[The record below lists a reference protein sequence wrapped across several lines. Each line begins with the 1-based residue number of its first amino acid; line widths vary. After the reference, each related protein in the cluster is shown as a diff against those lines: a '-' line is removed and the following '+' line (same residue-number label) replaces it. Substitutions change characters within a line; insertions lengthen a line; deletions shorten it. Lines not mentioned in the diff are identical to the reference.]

1 MLIKQELLTVEPCK
15 CRQVKSKG
23 YNRYAKYAEFAQ
35 EVKLPRSGHIIAVDF
50 YERKT
55 QKLSLRSFY
64 DGKNVVTYFPAEG
77 SWSDAKP
84 SGCLGIFSGGEC
96 ISSPGTEKIL
106 KGLEANAKKR
116 WDKTMTEYLDDVV
129 SEKGF
134 KKRERMWKHE
144 NELFDTL
151 MAMLPDY
158 PKQLPAY
165 CEKHV
170 FGFTYIFI
178 GKIQHKQR
186 TAVCAHCGNVFTVDK
201 SIKPHQHGKCP
212 SCGEEAEYFADWV
225 QPPREKKRR
234 ICICCKSKGNL
245 ILRWAKI
252 QRYFEGHHTRYDF
265 DDYFLNFYI
274 CGSKK
279 DTLYAYHWINNMG
292 YCSWARLRNGI
303 ENIEA
308 TYLYTSNLRRIFG
321 TNMYGVDL
329 AEELRGCED
338 KISITRMLDSLKNV
352 PQAKYFLH
360 MGLRRLAQDM
370 WDPPY
375 TIENSFTG
383 KTFAETFGVRA
394 QYLPLYK
401 KYDVTMPEHAA
412 IKACGAWVDE
422 DMYLK
427 MREMDVREYDI
438 VRDSGFLKR
447 VTTIKK
453 SINYL
458 YKQFKQYKGQ
468 LFGQLVDYWHDY
480 LEMSVMLKV
489 DISNKQ
495 VKFPKGLIEAHNILS
510 VRTAAIK
517 DKIQAEKAK
526 KAFQTIYIGI
536 PTYCTGKY
544 QVVFPRSE
552 VDFLREGQQL
562 HHCVG
567 NGTYF
572 KRHIEGTNMIFF
584 IRKAAEPD
592 KPFFTAEVNVER
604 RVIVQLYGDHDCKAP
619 KEIRSFVEQFAKRIE
634 PRGETV
640 PEKGRK
646 TA

>member
-1 MLIKQELLTVEPCK
+1 MLLKKELLAIEPCK

-23 YNRYAKYAEFAQ
+23 FNRYAKYAEFAQ
-35 EVKLPRSGHIIAVDF
+35 EVELPQSGHIIAVDF
-50 YERKT
+50 YGKT
-55 QKLSLRSFY
+55 QKLFLRSFY
-64 DGKNVVTYFPAEG
+64 DGKNVVSYFPVEG

-84 SGCLGIFSGGEC
+84 SGCLGIFSSGEC
-96 ISSPGTEKIL
+96 ISSPGTKQIL
-106 KGLEANAKKR
+106 KKLEASGENRRCKA
-116 WDKTMTEYLDDVV
+116 MAEYLDDVV
-129 SEKGF
+129 SEKGL
-134 KKRERMWKHE
+134 KKRERAWKHE
-144 NELFDTL
+144 NELFDAL
-151 MAMLPDY
+151 MAMLPYY

-165 CEKHV
+165 CEKRV

-201 SIKPHQHGKCP
+201 SVKPHQHGKCP

-252 QRYFEGHHTRYDF
+252 QRYFDGHQTRYDF

-274 CGSKK
+274 CSSKK
-279 DTLYAYHWINNMG
+279 NTLYAYHWINNMG

-303 ENIEA
+303 ENVEA
-308 TYLYTSNLRRIFG
+308 TYLYTSNLRQIFG
-321 TNMYGVDL
+321 RNMYGVDL
-329 AEELRGCED
+329 AEELRGCEN
-338 KISITRMLDSLKNV
+338 KISITRMLDSLKNI

-360 MGLRRLAQDM
+360 MGLRRLTQDM
-370 WDPPY
+370 WDSPY
-375 TIENSFTG
+375 TVRNDYVG
-383 KTFAETFGVRA
+383 KTFAEVFGVRA
-394 QYLPLYK
+394 QYLPLYR
-401 KYDVTMPEHAA
+401 KYDVTMPEHMT

-422 DMYLK
+422 DMFLK
-427 MREMDVREYDI
+427 MREMEVSEYDI
-438 VRDSGFLKR
+438 TRNDGFLK
-447 VTTIKK
+447 TAATIKK

-458 YKQFKQYKGQ
+458 YKQFKQHKGQ
-468 LFGQLVDYWHDY
+468 LFGQLADYWHDY
-480 LEMSVMLKV
+480 LKMSVMLKV

-495 VKFPKGLIEAHNILS
+495 VKFPKNIIDAHNILS

-517 DKIQAEKAK
+517 NRAQAEKAK

-536 PTYCTGKY
+536 PTYCTQKY
-544 QVVFPRSE
+544 QVVFPQSE
-552 VDFLREGQQL
+552 ADFLREGQQL

-572 KRHIEGTNMIFF
+572 KRHIEGINMIFF

-592 KPFFTAEVNVER
+592 KPFFTAEVNVEKR
-604 RVIVQLYGDHDCKAP
+604 AIIQLYGDHDCQAP

-646 TA
+646 SA